1 MTEQS
6 GSVREY
12 RFFLALF
19 IVHPTLVPDEI
30 SKILG
35 MDPHVAHCV
44 GAPRR
49 TPKGTPLS
57 GTYADT
63 RWRHRTEHVI
73 KDQWFSSELSR
84 LIDALEP
91 HKAFFSEVKSTGGTA
106 SIVIQFMDGFLSDEL
121 SSVTLARLVEL
132 DLSLGIECYAGLPK
146 SPARSAILSR

>member
-1 MTEQS
+1 MGEQS
-6 GSVREY
+6 SSAGKY
-12 RFFLALF
+12 RFFLDLF

-30 SKILG
+30 TKILG
-35 MDPHVAHCV
+35 MEPHVTHCV

-63 RWRHRTEHVI
+63 RWRHSMEHVV
-73 KDQWFSSELSR
+73 DDPGFTSELSY
-84 LIDALEP
+84 LIDALGP
-91 HKAFFSEVKSTGGTA
+91 HQAFFAEVKAHGGTA
-106 SIVIQFMDGFLSDEL
+106 SIIIQFMDGFLADEL

-146 SPARSAILSR
+146 SRTASAQ